1 MVKIISKEP
10 VPAGLYYL
18 EAIIGYGEHCDDM
31 YTSNTSPI
39 DDKNA
44 EKFKNGEEI
53 YTAGFRDY
61 RAFFSFS
68 EAEEIVKLV
77 KRILGKLKSS
87 DHIVLNYDVVN
98 NWDSWYEEISGDDI
112 NMLQELYDRYPH
124 LFDGRIDNNWYGL
137 VDMRIIYVAGNKTYQ
152 CEITD

>member
-18 EAIIGYGEHCDDM
+18 EAVIGYGEHCDDM

-53 YTAGFRDY
+53 YTVGWRDY

-68 EAEEIVKLV
+68 DAEATVKLV
-77 KRILGKLKSS
+77 KRIFEKLTSS
-87 DHIVLNYDVVN
+87 DHITLNYDVACDWESRYKEVPKE
-98 NWDSWYEEISGDDI
+98 DLDILFELYEE
-112 NMLQELYDRYPH
+112 YPH

-152 CEITD
+152 C